1 MADKNYSILIVD
13 DDPEFHQQVRY
24 AFRRHYTFEGAV
36 SPEHLEKKLIENSKF
51 DLLLMD
57 LVLDETKKKI
67 GLELISKVSKIYPE
81 IPIIVVTS
89 DKRIETVV
97 EAMRLGARDF
107 LTKGDYEFDF
117 WKKKFEEVIE
127 SNQLKTENI
136 KLKAEVK
143 KHRAQENKDYLFVGE
158 SPKVKE
164 IKRVLKLV
172 ADEPEITVLL
182 LGETGVGKEV
192 AARYMH
198 RHGSRK
204 DKPFQAIN
212 LSAIQDTLLESTL
225 FGHKKGAFTGATKDM
240 EGFFHQAD
248 GGILLLD
255 EIGDID
261 SNIQIKLLRF
271 LETKLIRPVGSEK
284 DIKLDVQIITATHRN
299 LAEEVQKGTFRADLF
314 QRLKAMTVEIPPLRE
329 RKDDIELIMEHFID
343 QPAREVMTSEAI
355 KHLIDYNWVGNIRE
369 LKNTLNYMILRK
381 KIMGTTMMDANCLPT
396 EIINYS
402 PLPET
407 QPSTNDFGGGSL
419 ADAPPLVTPGSVSID
434 EEHALLDLQRIEAAL
449 IHKNKVKKDVAQE
462 LGFENTDNLRYR
474 IKKYFEK
481 HPHLFRKFPIISSS
495 YKKVVK
501 FD

>member
-1 MADKNYSILIVD
+1 MPDKNYSILIVD

-24 AFRRHYTFEGAV
+24 AFRRQYTFEGAV

-57 LVLDETKKKI
+57 LVLDESKKKV
-67 GLELISKVSKIYPE
+67 GLELVSKVSKIYPE
-81 IPIIVVTS
+81 IPIIVVTA

-107 LTKGDYEFDF
+107 LTKGDYEFEF
-117 WKKKFEEVIE
+117 WQRKFEEVIE
-127 SNQLKTENI
+127 SNHLKSENI
-136 KLKAEVK
+136 KLKAEVQK
-143 KHRAQENKDYLFVGE
+143 RRAQEDRDYLFVGQ
-158 SPKVKE
+158 SPKIKE

-225 FGHKKGAFTGATKDM
+225 FGHKKGAFTGATKDI

-261 SNIQIKLLRF
+261 ANIQIKLLRF
-271 LETKLIRPVGSEK
+271 LETKLIRPVGAEK

-299 LAEEVQKGTFRADLF
+299 LAKEVHKGTFRADLF

-329 RKDDIELIMEHFID
+329 RKDDIELIMEHFLQ

-355 KHLIDYNWVGNIRE
+355 KYLIGYNWEGNIRE
-369 LKNTLNYMILRK
+369 LKNTLNYMVLRK
-381 KIMGTTMMDANCLPT
+381 KIMGSTKMDIHCLPA
-396 EIINYS
+396 EILNFS
-402 PLPET
+402 PLREHPASSPHMGDT
-407 QPSTNDFGGGSL
+407 LTDNNPVVSTE
-419 ADAPPLVTPGSVSID
+419 SVSIE

-449 IHKNKVKKDVAQE
+449 IHKNKVKKDVALE

-474 IKKYFEK
+474 IKKYFDK

-501 FD
+501 YNR

>member
-1 MADKNYSILIVD
+1 MPDKNYSILIVD

-24 AFRRHYTFEGAV
+24 AFRRHFTFEGAV

-57 LVLDETKKKI
+57 LVLDESKKKV

-81 IPIIVVTS
+81 IPIIVVTA

-97 EAMRLGARDF
+97 EAMKLGARDF
-107 LTKGDYEFDF
+107 LTKGDYEFEF
-117 WKKKFEEVIE
+117 WQKKFEEIIE
-127 SNQLKTENI
+127 SHQLKSENI
-136 KLKAEVK
+136 KLKAEVQK
-143 KHRAQENKDYLFVGE
+143 RRAQEDRDYLFVGQ
-158 SPKVKE
+158 SPKIKE

-261 SNIQIKLLRF
+261 ANIQIKLLRF
-271 LETKLIRPVGSEK
+271 LETKLIRPVGAEK

-299 LAEEVQKGTFRADLF
+299 LAREVQKGTFRADLF

-329 RKDDIELIMEHFID
+329 RKDDIELIMEHFLQ

-355 KHLIDYNWVGNIRE
+355 KYLLEYNWEGNIRE
-369 LKNTLNYMILRK
+369 LKNTLNYMVLRK
-381 KIMGTTMMDANCLPT
+381 KIMGSDKMDINCLPA
-396 EIINYS
+396 EILNFS
-402 PLPET
+402 PLKET
-407 QPSTNDFGGGSL
+407 QSSSHHL
-419 ADAPPLVTPGSVSID
+419 ANTLTDTAPVITEGAVSIE
-434 EEHALLDLQRIEAAL
+434 EEHALLDLQRIEATL
-449 IHKNKVKKDVAQE
+449 IHKNKVKKDVAME

-501 FD
+501 HNR

>member
-1 MADKNYSILIVD
+1 MPDKNYSILIVD
-13 DDPEFHQQVRY
+13 DDPEFHQQIRY
-24 AFRRHYTFEGAV
+24 AFRRHFTFEGAV
-36 SPEHLEKKLIENSKF
+36 SPEHLEKKLIEKSNF

-57 LVLDETKKKI
+57 LVLDESKKKI
-67 GLELISKVSKIYPE
+67 GFELISKVSKFYPE
-81 IPIIVVTS
+81 IPIIVVTA

-97 EAMRLGARDF
+97 EAMKLGARDF

-117 WKKKFEEVIE
+117 WKKKFEEIIE
-127 SNQLKTENI
+127 SHHLKTENK
-136 KLKAEVK
+136 KLKEEVK
-143 KHRAQENKDYLFVGE
+143 KHRAQENRDYLFVGQ
-158 SPKVKE
+158 STKIRE

-172 ADEPEITVLL
+172 ADEPDITVLL

-225 FGHKKGAFTGATKDM
+225 FGHKKGAFTGATRDV

-261 SNIQIKLLRF
+261 ANIQIKLLRF
-271 LETKLIRPVGSEK
+271 LETKLIRPVGAEK

-299 LAEEVQKGTFRADLF
+299 LAEEVQKGTFRADLY

-329 RKDDIELIMEHFID
+329 RKDDIEFIMEHFLE
-343 QPAREVMTSEAI
+343 QPPHEVVTQEAI
-355 KHLIDYNWVGNIRE
+355 RHLIDYNWEGNIRE
-369 LKNTLNYMILRK
+369 LKNTLNYMLLRK
-381 KIMGTTMMDANCLPT
+381 KIMGSSQMDVRCLPAEISNFSPVT
-396 EIINYS
+396 ES
-402 PLPET
+402 HASSKSLSGSLT
-407 QPSTNDFGGGSL
+407 DFGGQS
-419 ADAPPLVTPGSVSID
+419 AHSAVSME
-434 EEHALLDLQRIEAAL
+434 EEHAILDLQRIEAAL
-449 IHKNKVKKDVAQE
+449 IHKNKVKKDVALE

-474 IKKYFEK
+474 IKKYFDK
-481 HPHLFRKFPIISSS
+481 HPHLFDKFPIISNK
-495 YKKVVK
+495 YKKVVR
-501 FD
+501 

>member
-1 MADKNYSILIVD
+1 MSDKNYSILIVD

-24 AFRRHYTFEGAV
+24 AFRRHYSFEGAV

-57 LVLDETKKKI
+57 LVLDESKKKV
-67 GLELISKVSKIYPE
+67 GFELISKVSKFYPE
-81 IPIIVVTS
+81 IPIIVVTA
-89 DKRIETVV
+89 DKKIETVV

-117 WKKKFEEVIE
+117 WQKKFEEVIE
-127 SNQLKTENI
+127 STHLKTENL
-136 KLKAEVK
+136 KLKEEVE
-143 KHRAQENKDYLFVGE
+143 KHRAQENKEHLFVGN
-158 SPKVKE
+158 SVKVKE
-164 IKRVLKLV
+164 IKHILQLV

-192 AARYMH
+192 AARFMH

-204 DKPFQAIN
+204 GKPFQAIN

-225 FGHKKGAFTGATKDM
+225 FGHKKGAFTGATRDV
-240 EGFFHQAD
+240 EGFFHQAN
-248 GGILLLD
+248 GGILMLD

-271 LETKLIRPVGSEK
+271 LETKLIRPVGAEK

-299 LAEEVQKGTFRADLF
+299 LVAEVQKGNFRADLY
-314 QRLKAMTVEIPPLRE
+314 QRLKAMIVEIPPLRD
-329 RKDDIELIMEHFID
+329 RKDDIELIMEHFLGLPPRNLVTD
-343 QPAREVMTSEAI
+343 EAI
-355 KHLIDYNWVGNIRE
+355 RYLIDYNWEGNIRE
-369 LKNTLNYMILRK
+369 LKNTINYMLLRK
-381 KIMGTTMMDANCLPT
+381 KIIGTEKMDVNCLPS
-396 EIINYS
+396 EVSGYS
-402 PLPET
+402 PVEIRNIASSNLTDPIG
-407 QPSTNDFGGGSL
+407 QVPQKASS
-419 ADAPPLVTPGSVSID
+419 SVSID

-449 IHKNKVKKDVAQE
+449 IHKNKVKKDVALE

-481 HPHLFRKFPIISSS
+481 HPQLFTRFPIISSS
-495 YKKVVK
+495 YKKVVR
-501 FD
+501 

>member
-1 MADKNYSILIVD
+1 MSDKNYSILIVD

-57 LVLDETKKKI
+57 LVLDESKKKV
-67 GLELISKVSKIYPE
+67 GLELISKVSKVYPE
-81 IPIIVVTS
+81 IPIIVVTA

-97 EAMRLGARDF
+97 EAMKLGARDF
-107 LTKGDYEFDF
+107 LTKGDYEFEF

-127 SNQLKTENI
+127 SVNLKTENI
-136 KLKAEVK
+136 KLKEEVK
-143 KHRAQENKDYLFVGE
+143 KHRAQEDKDYLFVGQ

-198 RHGSRK
+198 RYGSRK

-225 FGHKKGAFTGATKDM
+225 FGHKKGAFTGATRDV

-248 GGILLLD
+248 GGILMLD

-261 SNIQIKLLRF
+261 ANIQIKLLRF

-299 LAEEVQKGTFRADLF
+299 LAQEVQKGNFRADLY
-314 QRLKAMTVEIPPLRE
+314 QRLKAMIVNIPPLRE
-329 RKDDIELIMEHFID
+329 RKDDIELIMEHFLE
-343 QPAREVMTSEAI
+343 QPARDVITEDALRR
-355 KHLIDYNWVGNIRE
+355 LIDYNWEGNIRE
-369 LKNTLNYMILRK
+369 LKNTLNYMLLRK
-381 KIMGTTMMDANCLPT
+381 KIMGSTQMDVDCLPA
-396 EIINYS
+396 EILNYS
-402 PLPET
+402 PIHETVVTTTATPITATPQTMTT
-407 QPSTNDFGGGSL
+407 QP
-419 ADAPPLVTPGSVSID
+419 VSID
-434 EEHALLDLQRIEAAL
+434 EEHALLDLQRIEAAM
-449 IHKNKVKKDVAQE
+449 IHKNKVKKDVALE

-474 IKKYFEK
+474 IKKYYEK
-481 HPHLFRKFPIISSS
+481 HPHLFVKFPIISSS

-501 FD
+501 